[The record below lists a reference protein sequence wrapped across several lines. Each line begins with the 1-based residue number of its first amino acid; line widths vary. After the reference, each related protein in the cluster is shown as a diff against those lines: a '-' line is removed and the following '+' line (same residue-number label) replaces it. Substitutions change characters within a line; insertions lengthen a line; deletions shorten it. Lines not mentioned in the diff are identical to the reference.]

1 MAAVIGRGIEGVA
14 DGDGCCHSASAADD
28 YYDPND
34 DNNNNNNRSGGCLQ
48 SPFILYYTVTYSMN
62 GIAIIGGIFS
72 QFDLHRNNYY
82 GGFDRCDAWL
92 FANACFGVIHI
103 AAAMYLVKKI
113 REPEKVVQEDT
124 TTYGDDG
131 NGKVIVTGYRLHSA
145 GSAPDNNNNNNNII
159 KSPHHRQQHS
169 TSNNNANT
177 GNVGSI
183 SISGL
188 PDSTKRIKYVL
199 CENYIFA
206 IYIIFFIIYLCWHF
220 FLEMNACNIGMAFAM
235 RCADIFICAGP
246 FSFAFSIG
254 TLMHQH
260 GRL

>member
-1 MAAVIGRGIEGVA
+1 MHA
-14 DGDGCCHSASAADD
+14 
-28 YYDPND
+28 
-34 DNNNNNNRSGGCLQ
+34 
-48 SPFILYYTVTYSMN
+48 

-103 AAAMYLVKKI
+103 AAAIYLVKKI

-124 TTYGDDG
+124 TITYGDDG

-145 GSAPDNNNNNNNII
+145 GSAPDNNNNII
-159 KSPHHRQQHS
+159 KSSHHRQQHS
-169 TSNNNANT
+169 TGNNNANT
-177 GNVGSI
+177 RTTNATTAGNVSSI

-206 IYIIFFIIYLCWHF
+206 IYILFFMVYLCWHF

-254 TLMHQH
+254 TLMHQN

>member
-1 MAAVIGRGIEGVA
+1 MMV
-14 DGDGCCHSASAADD
+14 
-28 YYDPND
+28 
-34 DNNNNNNRSGGCLQ
+34 
-48 SPFILYYTVTYSMN
+48 TVKSSLLD
-62 GIAIIGGIFS
+62 IDCIVRVPPLI
-72 QFDLHRNNYY
+72 
-82 GGFDRCDAWL
+82 
-92 FANACFGVIHI
+92 
-103 AAAMYLVKKI
+103 
-113 REPEKVVQEDT
+113 T
-124 TTYGDDG
+124 TTTTTD
-131 NGKVIVTGYRLHSA
+131 
-145 GSAPDNNNNNNNII
+145 II